1 MSLHKC
7 DRCKIQFPV
16 MSLTE
21 PNAIALL
28 HEDFPIIKYKLCPF
42 CMSELESWL
51 NSAIDDSKNK
61 AKADKIYEMWNRRV
75 KFLEETEGIEQEE
88 YQ

>member
-7 DRCKIQFPV
+7 DRCKIQFPD

-28 HEDFPIIKYKLCPF
+28 HGEFPIIKYKLCPC
-42 CMSELESWL
+42 CMAELVSWLESGK
-51 NSAIDDSKNK
+51 DDSKNK
-61 AKADKIYEMWNRRV
+61 AKADKLYELWNRRQIML
-75 KFLEETEGIEQEE
+75 KRYDENEQ
-88 YQ
+88 